1 VSAPE
6 SPASLAPAAPALVGP
21 KRHRRVAV
29 AAMVLVAALIGG
41 LVGGAIVAWRDDDS
55 SSPTTADSAIAATSR
70 DTLPAEAIGGGQGES
85 IRSILARARPG
96 VVRINVVLNSGGVF
110 GGTQQG
116 GGTGFIVSPDGFIV
130 TNAHVVDGATSIKV
144 TLSNGDVVAA
154 HVTGVQ
160 TDRDLAVVKIART
173 GLTPVT
179 LGDSDAMQVGDA
191 VVAIGN
197 ALDLEGELTVTQGI
211 VSALDRQIQEDNGN
225 TLVDM
230 IQTDA
235 AINPGNSG
243 GPLINARGEVIGIN
257 TAIASPQDSNN
268 VGFAIAISSA
278 KPIVAALE
286 RGQTAAVPYLGIEP
300 VDVTPELASTQH
312 LGVQQGA
319 YVSTV
324 RNDGPAGTAG
334 IKQGDVVVK
343 FDGQPVTSAA
353 ELKRLIRRHQPGDRV
368 NIVVDRAG
376 SDRTIAVTLV
386 TFPSGSSN

>member
-1 VSAPE
+1 VI
-6 SPASLAPAAPALVGP
+6 
-21 KRHRRVAV
+21 
-29 AAMVLVAALIGG
+29 VLVAALIGG
-41 LVGGAIVAWRDDDS
+41 VVGGAFVAWRDDDS
-55 SSPTTADSAIAATSR
+55 TATREPDAAIAATSR

-85 IRSILARARPG
+85 IRTILARARPG

-154 HVTGVQ
+154 NVTGVQ
-160 TDRDLAVVKIART
+160 TDRDLAVIKIART

-179 LGDSDAMQVGDA
+179 LGDSDVMQVGDA

-286 RGQTAAVPYLGIEP
+286 NGRNAAVPYLGVEP

-312 LGVQQGA
+312 LAVQQGA

-324 RNDGPAGTAG
+324 RSDGPGGTAG
-334 IKQGDVVVK
+334 IKQGDVIVK

-368 NIVVDRAG
+368 NVVVNRGG
-376 SDRTIAVTLV
+376 SAHTIAVTLV
-386 TFPSGSSN
+386 AFPSGSSN